1 MLYLLNTSHD
11 QTDALSWVQQV
22 SSYKTIGTTCW
33 PYPITQVSWCIKTCN
48 LPLQLPPARI
58 YRVGCIT
65 VREHTDTR
73 HSPQKECTFF
83 PVSWKTSTRRGWSI
97 LPTVKQSSCLGSH
110 TAWNLVS
117 HLPVK
122 VLWLMVLRTGS
133 WEGREL
139 LSKTLSLQSAHVV
152 TTRLPVTGEKYAEAM
167 LLECSVREI
176 RGCLLQDVRH
186 LTSYT
191 WTSLNPAVMK
201 YCLDNG
207 WTWTVLI
214 FQRRIYKL
222 LIRSPRCPSIHQWQ
236 MSTPVSH

>member
-1 MLYLLNTSHD
+1 MLYLLSMPHD
-11 QTDALSWVQQV
+11 QTDARSWVQQV
-22 SSYKTIGTTCW
+22 SRFLSYRAIGTVCW

-65 VREHTDTR
+65 LREHTDTR
-73 HSPQKECTFF
+73 HSPPKECTFF
-83 PVSWKTSTRRGWSI
+83 PVSWKTSTRRGWAM

-117 HLPVK
+117 HLPVI
-122 VLWLMVLRTGS
+122 VLCLMVLTRGN
-133 WEGREL
+133 WEDKEL

-176 RGCLLQDVRH
+176 KGWLFPDFRH
-186 LTSYT
+186 LTS
-191 WTSLNPAVMK
+191 
-201 YCLDNG
+201 
-207 WTWTVLI
+207 
-214 FQRRIYKL
+214 
-222 LIRSPRCPSIHQWQ
+222 
-236 MSTPVSH
+236 